1 MKLLGLLMR
10 MELLIHD
17 NLFLLVLLR
26 LEDNRR
32 RRHR

>member
-1 MKLLGLLMR
+1 MNLLGLLMR
-10 MELLIHD
+10 MELLVQD

-32 RRHR
+32 RRHQ

>member
-1 MKLLGLLMR
+1 MNLLGLLMR
-10 MELLIHD
+10 MELLVQD

-32 RRHR
+32 RSHQ